1 MGPGSPLLCIKD
13 SFSGQNFLV
22 DTGAQVSVLPA
33 NDEHRAECVKKGAQ
47 PPRLQAA
54 NGSVIQSYGTV
65 FRKLCFRGRV
75 FSGQF
80 VCADVH
86 RPLLGA
92 DFLLKNNLLVDIA
105 GRRLMHADDLS
116 TVASVSCE
124 STLEASL
131 GLAFATEVTDPFAS
145 LLRRFP
151 EITQPDFTLSAPKH
165 GVMHYIPTK
174 GPPVWA
180 RPRRLTPDK
189 LKAAKK
195 EFEHLHKLGI
205 IRPSRSP
212 FASPLHMVKKANGE
226 WRPCGD
232 YRRLNN

>member
-1 MGPGSPLLCIKD
+1 VGPGSPLLCIKD
-13 SFSGQNFLV
+13 SFSGQIFLV

-33 NDEHRAECVKKGAQ
+33 TDAHRAECVQEGPR

-54 NGSVIQSYGTV
+54 NGSVIQSYGTL
-65 FRKLCFRGRV
+65 FRELCFRGRV

-80 VCADVH
+80 VCADVR

-116 TVASVSCE
+116 TVACVSCE
-124 STLEASL
+124 SPIHASL
-131 GLAFATEVTDPFAS
+131 GLAFAAEITDPFAS

-151 EITQPDFTLSAPKH
+151 EITQPDFALSTPKH
-165 GVMHYIPTK
+165 GVMHHIPTK

-180 RPRRLTPDK
+180 RPRRLDPAK
-189 LKAAKK
+189 LMAAKK
-195 EFEHLHKLGI
+195 
-205 IRPSRSP
+205 
-212 FASPLHMVKKANGE
+212 
-226 WRPCGD
+226 
-232 YRRLNN
+232 